1 MEYSFNIHIASVYGL
16 EEAIMIKNFQFWIIK
31 NQANGKHD
39 HNGSYWTYNS
49 VGSFEKVFPFWSKS
63 QLSRI
68 LKSLI
73 DQGALKVGNY
83 NKSKYDRTRWY
94 SFSDTRLLETEQW
107 KDGKPK
113 VEKKKKIKGKQLTDP
128 PIPDVKTYTITNK
141 VEKKIIIEDQDPPLY
156 KQFIEKYWN
165 WIQDQ
170 VGVPP
175 MINGQEGKAAKS
187 IIKYLKGISEDPLA
201 AWIFVLKNFDRVE
214 PFLRN
219 QIKLSQINSNLI
231 NILNQI
237 KNGKTSDQKST
248 SGLEAKIRE
257 RRSE

>member
-16 EEAIMIKNFQFWIIK
+16 EEAIMIKNFQFWILK
-31 NQANGKHD
+31 NKANGKHD
-39 HNGSYWTYNS
+39 QDGYTWTYNS
-49 VGSFEKVFPFWSKS
+49 VGSFEKVFPFWSRS
-63 QLSRI
+63 QISRI

-94 SFSDTRLLETEQW
+94 SFSDNRLLETEQW

-113 VEKKKKIKGKQLTDP
+113 VEKKKKIKGKAIIDP
-128 PIPDVKTYTITNK
+128 PIPDVNTYTNTIK
-141 VEKKIIIEDQDPPLY
+141 IEDQDPPLY
-156 KQFIEKYWN
+156 KQFIQLYWD
-165 WIQDQ
+165 WISDQ

-187 IIKYLKGISEDPLA
+187 IIKYLKGISPDPLA

-237 KNGKTSDQKST
+237 KNGKTTDQKGT